1 MADDDPYS
9 DDSEFADD
17 HAEREAL
24 RHAEAEERRLAA
36 LRALGHEG
44 VLTTANAAQAQRVQ
58 AIARGRGQLH
68 LCEPVHGG
76 DTLRGGSGAGEGAM
90 GLRGR
95 VGARGTRTHL
105 ARRDADGRQRLE
117 GGGDRPIRVHLIALL
132 ERRIEHGTLARSNA
146 SAR

>member
-44 VLTTANAAQAQRVQ
+44 VLTTANAAQAR
-58 AIARGRGQLH
+58 
-68 LCEPVHGG
+68 
-76 DTLRGGSGAGEGAM
+76 
-90 GLRGR
+90 
-95 VGARGTRTHL
+95 
-105 ARRDADGRQRLE
+105 
-117 GGGDRPIRVHLIALL
+117 
-132 ERRIEHGTLARSNA
+132 
-146 SAR
+146 

>member
-58 AIARGRGQLH
+58 AIARGRQARRRSLA
-68 LCEPVHGG
+68 LRQEREAAAKAAAEAAAAKAAQDELTGG
-76 DTLRGGSGAGEGAM
+76 ADDEMRAMAEAM
-90 GLRGR
+90 GLPMGF
-95 VGARGTRTHL
+95 G
-105 ARRDADGRQRLE
+105 
-117 GGGDRPIRVHLIALL
+117 
-132 ERRIEHGTLARSNA
+132 S
-146 SAR
+146 